1 MSTRV
6 IRYRTRPDRADE
18 NQKLV
23 EAVFAELTERQPAG
37 VRYACLRGPDGSFF
51 HVVTLDDDDAPHP
64 LLELASFGRFQAGV
78 GERCAEQ
85 PVAVEVSVVGSY
97 GLDISS

>member
-6 IRYRTRPDRADE
+6 IRYRTQPDRADE

-23 EAVFAELTERQPAG
+23 EAVFAELAERQPAG
-37 VRYACLRGPDGSFF
+37 VRYACLRGPDGSFS
-51 HVVTLDDDDAPHP
+51 HVVTLDDDDAPNP
-64 LLELASFGRFQAGV
+64 LLELAAFNRFQAGI
-78 GERCAEQ
+78 GERCAEP
-85 PVAVEVSVVGSY
+85 PVAAEVTVVGSY